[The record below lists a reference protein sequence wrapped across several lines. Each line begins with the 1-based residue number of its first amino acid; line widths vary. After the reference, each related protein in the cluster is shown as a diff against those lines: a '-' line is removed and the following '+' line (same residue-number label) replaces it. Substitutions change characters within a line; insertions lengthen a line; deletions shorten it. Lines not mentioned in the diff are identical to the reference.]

1 LTDHTQH
8 QAELTESQYDLEHEP
23 ASRADGDRL
32 SADPDQNPTAAAE
45 QAQAMGDANAVVGK
59 PRSLAQDAWADLI
72 RNPMFIISSL
82 LILLMLAMAAF
93 PSLFTS
99 VDPQAQRI
107 LDSLEPA
114 KPGHPLG
121 FDQQGHDIFSRVVHG
136 ARASILVGLLTT
148 AGVVVL
154 GGTIGAVAGYFGGW
168 VDAILSRLL
177 DTFLAI
183 PLILAGIVVM
193 SMVEHIDV
201 PGFGWLGRN
210 VPTVA
215 LMLTIFGWTSVAR
228 IMRGAVLQAKQSD
241 YVTAARSMGAS
252 TWRILFSHIIP
263 NAIAPVIVIAT
274 ISLGMFIVAEATL
287 SYLGIGL
294 DTEQVV
300 SWGGDISIAQNLL
313 KTNPEVMFWPS
324 LALSLCVLSF
334 MLLGDAVRDAL
345 DPKLR

>member
-1 LTDHTQH
+1 MTDHTQH
-8 QAELTESQYDLEHEP
+8 PAELTESQYDLEHEP

-72 RNPMFIISSL
+72 RNPMFVVSAL
-82 LILLMLAMAAF
+82 LILVMAAMSLF
-93 PSLFTS
+93 PTLFTS
-99 VDPQAQRI
+99 VDPQAQSI
-107 LDSLEPA
+107 MNSLEPA
-114 KPGHPLG
+114 EPGHPLG
-121 FDQQGHDIFSRVVHG
+121 FDQQGHDIWARVVHG

-148 AGVVVL
+148 AGVVLL
-154 GGTIGAVAGYFGGW
+154 GGAIGAIAGYFGGW
-168 VDAILSRLL
+168 VDAVLSRIL

-183 PLILAGIVVM
+183 PLLLAGIVVM
-193 SMVEHIDV
+193 SMVEHIDL

-210 VPTVA
+210 IPTVA

-228 IMRGAVLQAKQSD
+228 IMRGSVLQAKQAD

-252 TWRILFSHIIP
+252 TGRIIVNHIIP

-294 DTEQVV
+294 DTEKVV
-300 SWGGDISIAQNLL
+300 SWGGDISEAQRVLR
-313 KTNPEVMFWPS
+313 TNPEIMVWPS